1 MITKPVRI
9 GVIGVGFGTRVQ
21 IPGFQ
26 SEGFEVV
33 AVCSRQRERAEEAA
47 KNFGIPNTY
56 TDYREMLSQP
66 GLDAVSIVTP
76 PNLHHEMTIAAL
88 EAGKHV
94 LCEKPFAMDQQQ
106 AKEMWDKAQETKL
119 TGMVTHEFRFAP
131 ARAYVKELLQQG
143 YIGEL
148 LNVSI
153 TFFLL
158 SGRQQ
163 RPGHGPLEWRRQ
175 YSQGGGELAG
185 IGSHYIDCLRDW
197 FGEVNGVCGRVF
209 NHSLALTPE
218 GKPKSTAGDADNA
231 YGFLVTFANE
241 GWGSMASS
249 SVVPFGSGVRIEIYG
264 SEGALSTP
272 QAGTNPEPNG
282 VVLGT
287 RSGETKQLQEL
298 PIPQRFR
305 PFPDNRDPRLAAF
318 RILLRRFRLGISEG
332 TSPAPSFSDGYC
344 CQQVIDAVR
353 GSNTSGRWVE
363 IH

>member
-185 IGSHYIDCLRDW
+185 IGSH
-197 FGEVNGVCGRVF
+197 
-209 NHSLALTPE
+209 
-218 GKPKSTAGDADNA
+218 
-231 YGFLVTFANE
+231 
-241 GWGSMASS
+241 
-249 SVVPFGSGVRIEIYG
+249 
-264 SEGALSTP
+264 
-272 QAGTNPEPNG
+272 
-282 VVLGT
+282 
-287 RSGETKQLQEL
+287 
-298 PIPQRFR
+298 
-305 PFPDNRDPRLAAF
+305 
-318 RILLRRFRLGISEG
+318 
-332 TSPAPSFSDGYC
+332 
-344 CQQVIDAVR
+344 
-353 GSNTSGRWVE
+353 
-363 IH
+363 